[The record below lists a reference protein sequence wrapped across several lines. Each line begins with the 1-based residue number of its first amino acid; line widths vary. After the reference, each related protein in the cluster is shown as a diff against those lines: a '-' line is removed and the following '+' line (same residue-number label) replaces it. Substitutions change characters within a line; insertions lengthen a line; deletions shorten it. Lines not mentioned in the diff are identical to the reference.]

1 MRTLL
6 QFFMLFSAILL
17 PSCDSWSFWQS
28 GNYEVYAIDDS
39 TRREFGVNLGG
50 GGIQGLVQPIVVGI
64 GEDTRWIVIKRHP
77 DGDKTRTEF
86 FYLAKLE
93 VDAQQRGEDVA
104 HGPFTEAEMTQKTQE
119 LKLPTITTRFD

>member
-1 MRTLL
+1 
-6 QFFMLFSAILL
+6 MLFSAILL

-50 GGIQGLVQPIVVGI
+50 GGIQGLVEPIVVGI

-77 DGDKTRTEF
+77 DGDRTRTEF
-86 FYLAKLE
+86 FYLAKLDE
-93 VDAQQRGEDVA
+93 MPALFGPEDDLVGESDF
-104 HGPFTEAEMTQKTQE
+104 GLEEGG
-119 LKLPTITTRFD
+119 